1 MLPHVRKAKAKARK
15 RAKAQKKLEASIARL
30 ARIRNVVAARAIVAA
45 RDDVT
50 AVLSV
55 ARGRHFRFRG
65 RRLVSTETFETPR
78 PVREALGT
86 LSPHYQRTLVE
97 ETTHDTCTDMAHYVG
112 CVAHDI
118 LADPVHEIDVLKEEF
133 GAPGLCIYNRRPPF
147 SVSKTSDERDAE
159 LEALLKAE

>member
-15 RAKAQKKLEASIARL
+15 RAKAQKKKLAALNARL
-30 ARIRNVVAARAIVAA
+30 ERIAARAIVAA

-147 SVSKTSDERDAE
+147 SVSKTADERDAE